1 MELRHIRY
9 FLAVAEELNFTR
21 AASRVGIGQSPLS
34 QQIRAFEAELGVA
47 LFHRVP
53 HGAELTAAGQA
64 FLPEARATL
73 RQAEHAIRSA
83 RCGAKGMLGR
93 LRLGYTGSAA
103 FNPIVPSTLR
113 AFRIGYPD
121 VDLSLEEA
129 NTADLLERLVGGGID
144 AAVIR
149 PGPADPDGVRV
160 IQLAREPMLLVLPA
174 SHAHAK
180 AAALPLAAVRAET
193 FVLFPHAAGP
203 SLFEAVIAGCRRAG
217 FEPILGQVAPEIA
230 SVSNLVS
237 AGFGISIVPASIAQ
251 VRVAGVEYV
260 PILGE
265 PLVSRLAL
273 ATRLAEHSPVVA
285 NFVGLATRAAGP
297 AVTRTPS

>member
-34 QQIRAFEAELGVA
+34 QQIRALEAELGVA
-47 LFHRVP
+47 LFHRATR
-53 HGAELTAAGQA
+53 GAELTTAGLA
-64 FLPEARATL
+64 FLPEARAAL
-73 RQAEHAIRSA
+73 LQAERAAHCA
-83 RCGAKGMLGR
+83 RRGAKGMLGR

-103 FNPIVPSTLR
+103 FNPIVPATLR

-129 NTADLLERLVGGGID
+129 ATANLLERLVGERID
-144 AAVIR
+144 AALIR
-149 PGPADPDGVRV
+149 PGPSDPEGVRV
-160 IQLAREPMLLVLPA
+160 VQLVDEPMMLVLPA
-174 SHAHAK
+174 AHPHAK
-180 AAALPLAAVRAET
+180 AAALSLDAVKDDAL
-193 FVLFPHAAGP
+193 VLFPRDAGQ
-203 SLFEAVIAGCRRAG
+203 SLFDAVIAGCRRAG

-237 AGFGISIVPASIAQ
+237 AGFGVSVVPASIAQ

-265 PLVSRLAL
+265 PLVARLAL
-273 ATRLAEHSPVVA
+273 ATRLAEMSPVVA
-285 NFVGLATRAAGP
+285 NLVSLAKRAAAPGS
-297 AVTRTPS
+297 RG